1 MGIMLYKMS
10 VQGGKG
16 MEGLF
21 VVINILVLLA
31 FIGLLIW
38 MQKKHFSFTKRVF
51 TGLGVGIVLGAIL
64 QAIYGAESDVLT
76 NTTEWYSIVG
86 SGYIKLLM
94 MIVIPLVMVSIIQ
107 SIINLEKTS
116 QLGKMSG
123 WIIGILIG
131 TTMIAALVGIGT
143 AVVFDLNADQIDMG
157 QAETERG
164 SVLETT
170 LSEVED
176 QSTPER
182 ILSFIPSNIFLDMTG
197 ERPTSVIAVVIFSM
211 IVGIAVLGVRR
222 KSPEQAEIFT
232 KIINSIY
239 AVVMRIVTLIL
250 RLTPFGILAL
260 MANTVASTN
269 VAGILQLG
277 KFVLASYVAII
288 IMFIIHF
295 LLVSVFGLNPF
306 RFVQKVLPVLLF
318 AFTSRSSAGTIPL
331 NIETQ
336 KNALG
341 VEQGIANM
349 AASFGAT
356 MGQNGCAGIYP
367 AMLAV
372 MIAPSVGMD
381 PLSLSFIVPLVLI
394 IGVSS
399 FGIAGVGGGATF
411 AALIVLS
418 SMNMPVALAGILIS
432 IEALIDM
439 GRTALNVNGSMVS
452 GTLTSRILK
461 NFDSEKF
468 HDKEAVGTKTM
479 L

>member
-1 MGIMLYKMS
+1 MDVFFI
-10 VQGGKG
+10 
-16 MEGLF
+16 F
-21 VVINILVLLA
+21 INIVALLA
-31 FIGLLIW
+31 LIGLLIW
-38 MQKKHFSFTKRVF
+38 MQKRHFSFSQRVF
-51 TGLGVGIVLGAIL
+51 TGLGLGIVLGAVL
-64 QAIYGAESDVLT
+64 QMIYGADSEVL
-76 NTTEWYSIVG
+76 NGTTEWYNIVG
-86 SGYIKLLM
+86 SGYIQFLM

-107 SIINLEKTS
+107 SIINLERTS

-131 TTMIAALVGIGT
+131 TTMVAALIGIGT
-143 AVVFDLNADQIDMG
+143 ATVFDLNADQIEMG
-157 QAETERG
+157 QEEMDRG
-164 SVLETT
+164 TDLEST
-170 LSEVED
+170 LTEVEE

-197 ERPTSVIAVVIFSM
+197 DRPTSVIAVVIFSM
-211 IVGIAVLGVRR
+211 IVGIAVLGLRR
-222 KSPEQAEIFT
+222 KDPEQAKTFIN
-232 KIINSIY
+232 IVNSIY

-277 KFVLASYVAII
+277 KCVIASYVAIF
-288 IMFIIHF
+288 IMFISH
-295 LLVSVFGLNPF
+295 LALVAVFGLNPL
-306 RFVQKVLPVLLF
+306 RFVQKALPALLF

-331 NIETQ
+331 NIDVQ

-341 VEQGIANM
+341 VEQGVANM
-349 AASFGAT
+349 SASFGAT

-372 MIAPSVGMD
+372 MIAPSVGID
-381 PLSLSFIVPLVLI
+381 PLTVGFIVPLVLI

-418 SMNMPVALAGILIS
+418 SMDLPVALAGILIS
-432 IEALIDM
+432 VEALIDM

-461 NFDSEKF
+461 NFNIDTF
-468 HDKEAVGTKTM
+468 NDKEAVETKSEI
-479 L
+479 